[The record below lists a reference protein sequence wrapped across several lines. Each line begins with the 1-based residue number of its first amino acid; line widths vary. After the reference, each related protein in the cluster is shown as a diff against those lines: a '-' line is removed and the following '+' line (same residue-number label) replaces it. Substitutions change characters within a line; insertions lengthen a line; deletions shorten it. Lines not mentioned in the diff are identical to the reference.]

1 MDWSA
6 LLRMPMT
13 VLLVLAAVFALITLV
28 QLVAL
33 RQRLHGG
40 RHLAA
45 SWRALLCVGAFALTL
60 LLAGAGCALRGYR
73 LLGEE
78 APVVEI
84 DAHILS
90 PQRWV
95 LTLSWPDGSTRRLQL
110 AGDAWRV
117 EAIVL
122 KWKLP
127 ALLAG
132 VPPLYR
138 LDRLSGRYDDPVQE
152 AQAPR
157 TVIGFD
163 EAGAFEWKLPALLAG
178 VPPLYRL
185 DRLSGRYDDPVQ
197 EAQAPRTV
205 IGFDEAGAFDLLN
218 LKKQYPRWVPEID
231 TVYGSGAF
239 LPLVDGGHYAV
250 SLMRTG
256 ALVARPDAA
265 TAEKISHP
273 LGG

>member
-1 MDWSA
+1 VYKPRIDAVKDTLMEWNT

-13 VLLVLAAVFALITLV
+13 VLLVLAGILLLATLV
-28 QLVAL
+28 QLVVV
-33 RQRLHGG
+33 Q
-40 RHLAA
+40 RHLHAGRRFAA
-45 SWRALLCVGAFALTL
+45 SWRALLCLVCFALTL
-60 LLAGAGCALRGYR
+60 LLAGTGYALRGYR

-78 APVVEI
+78 APVVDI

-90 PQRWV
+90 PQRWA
-95 LTLSWPDGSTRRLQL
+95 LTLTWPDGSTRQLQL
-110 AGDAWRV
+110 SGDDWRV

-138 LDRLSGRYDDPVQE
+138 LDRLSGRYDDPAQE
-152 AQAPR
+152 AEAPR
-157 TVIGFD
+157 TVISFS
-163 EAGAFEWKLPALLAG
+163 A
-178 VPPLYRL
+178 
-185 DRLSGRYDDPVQ
+185 
-197 EAQAPRTV
+197 
-205 IGFDEAGAFDLLN
+205 AGAFDLLN
-218 LKKQYPRWVPEID
+218 LHKQYPQWLPEVD

-239 LPLVDGGHYAV
+239 LPLVDQGHYSV

-256 ALVARPDAA
+256 ALVARPDEA
-265 TAEKISHP
+265 TERRINQP

>member
-13 VLLVLAAVFALITLV
+13 VLLVLAAVFMLTTLV
-28 QLVAL
+28 QLVLL
-33 RQRLHGG
+33 RQHLRAR

-45 SWRALLCVGAFALTL
+45 SWRALLCLVCFALAL
-60 LLAGAGCALRGYR
+60 LLGGTGAALRGYR
-73 LLGEE
+73 VLGEE
-78 APVVEI
+78 APVVDI
-84 DAHILS
+84 DAQILS

-95 LTLSWPDGSTRRLQL
+95 LTLTWPDGSTRQVQL
-110 AGDAWRV
+110 AGDDWRV

-138 LDRLSGRYDDPVQE
+138 LDRLSGRYDDPAQE
-152 AQAPR
+152 MNAQR

-163 EAGAFEWKLPALLAG
+163 DAG
-178 VPPLYRL
+178 
-185 DRLSGRYDDPVQ
+185 S
-197 EAQAPRTV
+197 
-205 IGFDEAGAFDLLN
+205 FDLVKLGRE
-218 LKKQYPRWVPEID
+218 YPQWLPEVD

-239 LPLVDGGHYAV
+239 LPLVDGGHYSV
-250 SLMRTG
+250 SLLRTG

-265 TAEKISHP
+265 TAQKISRP
-273 LGG
+273 LNG

>member
-1 MDWSA
+1 MMAPRVAHRGDEELAMDWSA
-6 LLRMPMT
+6 LLRLPMT
-13 VLLVLAAVFALITLV
+13 VLLILAAVFMLITLV
-28 QLVAL
+28 QLVVL
-33 RQRLHGG
+33 R
-40 RHLAA
+40 RHLRARRRAAA
-45 SWRALLCVGAFALTL
+45 SWRALLCLLCFALTL
-60 LLAGAGCALRGYR
+60 LLAGTGATLRGYR

-90 PQRWV
+90 PQRWQLI
-95 LTLSWPDGSTRRLQL
+95 LTWPDGSTRQVQL
-110 AGDAWRV
+110 AGDDWRV

-138 LDRLSGRYDDPVQE
+138 LDRLSGRYDDAAQE
-152 AQAPR
+152 MSAPR

-163 EAGAFEWKLPALLAG
+163 DAG
-178 VPPLYRL
+178 
-185 DRLSGRYDDPVQ
+185 S
-197 EAQAPRTV
+197 
-205 IGFDEAGAFDLLN
+205 FDLVN
-218 LKKQYPRWVPEID
+218 LGRTYPTWLPEVD

-239 LPLVDGGHYAV
+239 LPLVDGGHYTV
-250 SLMRTG
+250 SLLRTG
-256 ALVARPDAA
+256 ALVARADAG
-265 TAEKISHP
+265 TTQLISHT

>member
-13 VLLVLAAVFALITLV
+13 VLLVLAGVFLLLTLAQLIR
-28 QLVAL
+28 L
-33 RQRLHGG
+33 RRHLHER

-45 SWRALLCVGAFALTL
+45 SWRALLCLLCLALTL
-60 LLAGAGCALRGYR
+60 LLAGGGVALRGYR

-78 APVVEI
+78 APVVAI

-90 PQRWV
+90 PQRWA
-95 LTLSWPDGSTRRLQL
+95 LTLTWPDGSTRKVQL
-110 AGDAWRV
+110 AGDDWRI

-138 LDRLSGRYDDPVQE
+138 LDRLSGRYDDPTQE
-152 AQAPR
+152 MSAPR
-157 TVIGFD
+157 TVVSFS
-163 EAGAFEWKLPALLAG
+163 EAG
-178 VPPLYRL
+178 
-185 DRLSGRYDDPVQ
+185 S
-197 EAQAPRTV
+197 
-205 IGFDEAGAFDLLN
+205 FDLLN
-218 LKKQYPRWVPEID
+218 LSRKYPQWLPEVD

-239 LPLVDGGHYAV
+239 LPLVDQGHYSV

-256 ALVARPDAA
+256 ALVARPDQAM
-265 TAEKISHP
+265 ERRIRQP
-273 LGG
+273 LDE